1 MTPTTAAGSSRER
14 SSLFLF
20 RLIPPRPDFA
30 QTMTAEEQSAMA
42 GHMEYWQQLLR
53 DGKVVVYGP
62 VADPEGV
69 WGLGVLRAAD
79 RAEVLT
85 LGERDPTVAA
95 GICTFEVFEIMGGI
109 TP

>member
-1 MTPTTAAGSSRER
+1 MSQT
-14 SSLFLF
+14 LFLF
-20 RLIPPRPDFA
+20 RLIPPRADFA
-30 QTMTAEEQSAMA
+30 QTMTPDEQSAMA

-53 DGKVVVYGP
+53 DGKVLVYGP

-79 RAEVLT
+79 RAEVLAI
-85 LGERDPTVAA
+85 GERDPAVTA
-95 GICTFEVFEIMGGI
+95 GINTFEVFEIVGGI

>member
-1 MTPTTAAGSSRER
+1 MSKP
-14 SSLFLF
+14 LYMF
-20 RLIPPRPDFA
+20 RLIPPRADFA

-42 GHMEYWQQLLR
+42 GHMEYWQQLLA

-62 VADPEGV
+62 VADPEGI

-79 RAEVLT
+79 RAEVLAI
-85 LGERDPTVAA
+85 GERDPSVTA
-95 GICTFEVFEIMGGI
+95 GINTFEVFEIMGGI

>member
-1 MTPTTAAGSSRER
+1 MSQT
-14 SSLFLF
+14 LFLF
-20 RLIPPRPDFA
+20 RLIPPRADFA
-30 QTMTAEEQSAMA
+30 QTMTTDELSAMA

-53 DGKVVVYGP
+53 DGKVLVYGP

-79 RAEVLT
+79 RAEVLAI
-85 LGERDPTVAA
+85 GERDPSVTA
-95 GICTFEVFEIMGGI
+95 GINTFEVLEIMGGI

>member
-1 MTPTTAAGSSRER
+1 MSQ
-14 SSLFLF
+14 LFLF
-20 RLIPPRPDFA
+20 RLIPPRADFA
-30 QTMTAEEQSAMA
+30 QTMTAAEQSAMA
-42 GHMEYWQQLLR
+42 GHMDYWQQLLR

-79 RAEVLT
+79 RAEVLAI
-85 LGERDPTVAA
+85 GERDPSVTA
-95 GICTFEVFEIMGGI
+95 GINTFEVFEIMGGI